1 MTSVGRFRRET
12 ICASGPLA
20 RPVSALDFVAPR
32 TPDEA
37 VAALRVSAPGEAA
50 VLAGGTD
57 LLFDLEEGRLQPRR
71 LVSLRHLPWRTLDWN
86 GPSLTVGST
95 LPLRALENDPD
106 VRHRIPGLY
115 AAVRAVG
122 SVALRQ
128 RATLGGNLGRA
139 APASDLLPV
148 LLALEGEVEL
158 VGPEGRRTVPI
169 DRFLRASRSTA
180 LQPSELVRSVRLAG
194 ARPRS
199 AYLWQRVRPAND
211 ISQIG
216 VAVAFSESAG
226 RWTVALGGVP
236 PRPVLAPE
244 AAAELP
250 SGQPDVEEASRAGER
265 LAESPA
271 LVSDRR
277 ATEEHRR
284 RLAAL
289 LCARAVRAALEGPAR
304 RR

>member
-1 MTSVGRFRRET
+1 LTSVGRFRRET
-12 ICASGPLA
+12 ICAGGPLA

-139 APASDLLPV
+139 APASDLIPM
-148 LLALEGEVEL
+148 LLALDAEVDL
-158 VGPEGRRTVPI
+158 VGPTGARGMSV
-169 DRFLRASRSTA
+169 DRFVLGSRTTA
-180 LQPSELVRSVRLAG
+180 LAPGELIRSVRIPE
-194 ARPRS
+194 ARPS
-199 AYLWQRVRPAND
+199 AYLWQRVRPFHD
-211 ISQIG
+211 ISHMA
-216 VAVAFSESAG
+216 VAVAYSPLAA
-226 RWTVALGGVP
+226 RWHVAVSGIP
-236 PRPVLAPE
+236 PRPLLVPE
-244 AAAELP
+244 AEAELEGSVPTESAVARAAEALRRWAP
-250 SGQPDVEEASRAGER
+250 IVADKRASEEYRR
-265 LAESPA
+265 Q
-271 LVSDRR
+271 LVGP
-277 ATEEHRR
+277 
-284 RLAAL
+284 L
-289 LCARAVRAALEGPAR
+289 LVRAVRSALGKPEVP
-304 RR
+304 